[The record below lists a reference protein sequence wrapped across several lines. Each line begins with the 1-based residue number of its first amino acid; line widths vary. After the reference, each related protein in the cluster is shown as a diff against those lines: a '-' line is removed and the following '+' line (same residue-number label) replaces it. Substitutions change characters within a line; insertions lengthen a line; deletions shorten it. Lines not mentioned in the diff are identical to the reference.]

1 MSVKSLA
8 PSRSGRA
15 RRLAVLMA
23 GALAL
28 PLTLVAPPANA
39 LMKAHCKPQ
48 TGFGHFDPIIR
59 ANETP
64 DAATQHHHTF
74 FANEKLTTLANPNA
88 AKYNELVGAA
98 TTCQNIDDSAAYWI
112 PTLQFRSNG
121 QPVPIRAMI
130 AYYRSFDHKTTG
142 AAEAVPADMRIVAG
156 NAKAT
161 SPQSTKRVNWSC
173 NQNSSRRGP
182 YADAVEANCAAATGT
197 VYLTAH
203 VDFPTCWDGKMNDH
217 SVAGNTA
224 DYSDGGGVVN
234 HLAFANGS
242 LCPAGFPR
250 KLPELRQTI
259 SWKYQG
265 NGKDIKL
272 SSDQASD
279 PAGRTLHA
287 DFWNTWVQT
296 GGAHGGMVGM
306 VQKCVNT
313 TTGSSTMCG

>member
-1 MSVKSLA
+1 MSLNSLA
-8 PSRSGRA
+8 PRSGRA
-15 RRLAVLMA
+15 RRLAVLLA

-28 PLTLVAPPANA
+28 PMTLVAPPADA

-74 FANEKLTTLANPNA
+74 FANKKVITLANPNA
-88 AKYNELVGAA
+88 AKYNDMVGAP
-98 TTCQNIDDSAAYWI
+98 TTCQNTDDSAVYWI

-121 QPVPIRAMI
+121 QPVPINAMI
-130 AYYRSFDHKTTG
+130 AYYRSFDHKKTG
-142 AAEAVPADMRIVAG
+142 VAEAVPADMRIVAG
-156 NAKAT
+156 NAKAS

-173 NQNSSRRGP
+173 NQASSRRGP
-182 YADAVEANCAAATGT
+182 YADAVAANCAAATGR
-197 VYLTAH
+197 VVLLTAH
-203 VDFPTCWDGKMNDH
+203 IDFPSCWDGKMNDH
-217 SVAGNTA
+217 SVTGNTA

-234 HLAFANGS
+234 HLAFAIGS
-242 LCPAGFPR
+242 KCPAGFPR

-259 SWKYQG
+259 NWKYKG

-272 SSDQASD
+272 ASDAPGD

-296 GGAHGGMVGM
+296 GGANGGMVGM

-313 TTGSSTMCG
+313 TTGNKTTCG